1 MKRKFRTTLFLIVL
15 FVLTATS
22 LLGQSR
28 VFDPSHIDVWL
39 EDYLAGSP
47 TTAIIGTKVQVTL
60 TDPDLGT
67 SSQIE
72 TVYANFSQFG
82 AYPEE
87 IQMVWDA
94 DISKWKATYQV
105 APGTLSG
112 TQARVKIHSISQ
124 NENEQSIW
132 DDAYFTVN
140 NVPTILTGLEINTHT
155 LAELQAEDP
164 ELTTFDALT
173 QMSSLPLL
181 IELKASASANH
192 VIEYMH
198 QHPESYATS
207 FLEPELSAIKAAGID
222 PARLFLA
229 QHNHPIGLVARASNN
244 KFGGI
249 SVNKW
254 YALPWL
260 YHKATKRHLK
270 VMFYT
275 VNSKLLARWIRSI
288 TRTPSFALM
297 ILAQ

>member
-1 MKRKFRTTLFLIVL
+1 VL

-39 EDYLAGSP
+39 EDYLAGSS

-140 NVPTILTGLEINTHT
+140 NVPTILTGLEINTHIT
-155 LAELQAEDP
+155 NPSPEGYAIVGSSVVVSFTSEDLDAASFYIYNSDGSIMEYGPVAMVGPDADNVFTGTWVVDPAEKI
-164 ELTTFDALT
+164 
-173 QMSSLPLL
+173 LPSGNYMIKIIAYDYNLSPNPGEATAIDL
-181 IELKASASANH
+181 IPIESIIISESEFISA
-192 VIEYMH
+192 Y
-198 QHPESYATS
+198 
-207 FLEPELSAIKAAGID
+207 LGID
-222 PARLFLA
+222 GDYTAT
-229 QHNHPIGLVARASNN
+229 VATTNN
-244 KFGGI
+244 TI
-249 SVNKW
+249 SV
-254 YALPWL
+254 YAEFDPI
-260 YHKATKRHLK
+260 YKQS
-270 VMFYT
+270 YY
-275 VNSKLLARWIRSI
+275 
-288 TRTPSFALM
+288 
-297 ILAQ
+297 